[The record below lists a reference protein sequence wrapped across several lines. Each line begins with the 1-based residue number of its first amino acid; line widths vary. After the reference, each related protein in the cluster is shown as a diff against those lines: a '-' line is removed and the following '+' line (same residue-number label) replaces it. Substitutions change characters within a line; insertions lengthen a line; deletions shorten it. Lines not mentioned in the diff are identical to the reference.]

1 MTAVYPTDIMTD
13 TVKAER
19 ADAPRAPAGRKS
31 QQRVQDILRAGRDVF
46 AEKGY
51 EHATA
56 AEIAQRVGVSEA
68 TVFSYFRGKREL
80 CARVI
85 ADWYDEIIAAFELGM
100 PQDAPVQQQFAFIV
114 RTHLRLMLVNGT
126 GLCALVL
133 SEGRAKQHALSDEL
147 TALQRRYT
155 APLMDVLASGQAAGQ
170 VRTDMPLSLL
180 RSMVFGPMEHVLWD
194 AILGHRKLDT
204 ETTAAQLIDMLW
216 AAVQPPA
223 PDQAALVRFRN
234 EVAEAVRRLEGNGK
248 RA

>member
-1 MTAVYPTDIMTD
+1 MTAATADTMTA
-13 TVKAER
+13 TAKADR
-19 ADAPRAPAGRKS
+19 AEPSRAPAGRKS
-31 QQRVQDILRAGRDVF
+31 QQRVQDILRAGREVF

-155 APLMDVLASGQAAGQ
+155 APLMDVLARGQAAGQ
-170 VRTDMPLSLL
+170 VRRDMPLSLL
-180 RSMVFGPMEHVLWD
+180 RSMVFGPIEHVLWD

-204 ETTAAQLIDMLW
+204 ETTATQLIDMLW

-223 PDQAALVRFRN
+223 PEQAALVRFRN
-234 EVAEAVRRLEGNGK
+234 EVAEAVRRLE
-248 RA
+248 REASRP

>member
-1 MTAVYPTDIMTD
+1 MTAATADTMTA
-13 TVKAER
+13 TAKADR
-19 ADAPRAPAGRKS
+19 AEPSRAPAGRKS
-31 QQRVQDILRAGRDVF
+31 QQRVQDILRAGREVF

-155 APLMDVLASGQAAGQ
+155 APLMDVLARGQAAGQ
-170 VRTDMPLSLL
+170 VRRDMPLSLL
-180 RSMVFGPMEHVLWD
+180 RSMVFGPIEHVLWD

-204 ETTAAQLIDMLW
+204 ETTATQLIDMLW

-223 PDQAALVRFRN
+223 PEQAALVRFRN
-234 EVAEAVRRLEGNGK
+234 EVAEAVRRLEGEAS
-248 RA
+248 RV

>member
-1 MTAVYPTDIMTD
+1 MTATA
-13 TVKAER
+13 KADR
-19 ADAPRAPAGRKS
+19 ADASRAPAGRKS
-31 QQRVQDILRAGRDVF
+31 LQRVQDILRAGREVF

-51 EHATA
+51 ESATT

-85 ADWYDEIIAAFELGM
+85 ADWYDENITAFEDGM
-100 PQDAPVQQQFAFIV
+100 PLDAPVHQQFAFVV
-114 RTHLRLMLVNGT
+114 RTHLRLMLVSGT

-155 APLMDVLASGQAAGQ
+155 APLMDVLARGQAAGQ

-180 RSMVFGPMEHVLWD
+180 RSMVFGPVEHVLWD
-194 AILGHRKLDT
+194 AILGRRRLDT
-204 ETTAAQLIDMLW
+204 EATAAQLIDMLW

-223 PDQAALVRFRN
+223 PEQAALVRFRN
-234 EVAEAVRRLEGNGK
+234 EVMEAARRLE
-248 RA
+248 RSR